1 MNKESRHCVFL
12 LEEPIQPMKLQLPHR
27 HQQSVN
33 SLFKLWDQR
42 GIEVTKPCQ
51 ITHSVSRFNGV
62 DNVVDANALIP
73 GSTSSAS
80 MHQPSSAI
88 WILASAYSWTEILS
102 KPGLMGIQR

>member
-1 MNKESRHCVFL
+1 MFL
-12 LEEPIQPMKLQLPHR
+12 LEVPIQPLKLHLPHR
-27 HQQSVN
+27 HQQSGN
-33 SLFKLWDQR
+33 SLFKL
-42 GIEVTKPCQ
+42 GIRELLRSLSPAKSPTPSQ
-51 ITHSVSRFNGV
+51 DSIGV
-62 DNVVDANALIP
+62 ANIVVVNALIP